1 MARIRAKI
9 DNKQSTWTANMRP
22 RVGSSIVYNGF
33 YWTNVTGV
41 NSIPGVANDWVK
53 SGALQD
59 GTYLLWNGYRLYKDE
74 GNSQIYP
81 EAGEEIKGRGN
92 GTLFSGEI
100 IHATAKIDNPTLTDA
115 DFNLLNSYP

>member
-1 MARIRAKI
+1 
-9 DNKQSTWTANMRP
+9 MRP